1 MQCIKAYAITVH
13 QNQYIKYFLYG
24 AFTKKRHQQCYYS
37 TRHYSGYQIK
47 SNHNL
52 VITNI
57 FSLFMSF
64 FYFVSNDHNLKI

>member
-1 MQCIKAYAITVH
+1 MQCIKTYAITVH

-24 AFTKKRHQQCYYS
+24 AFTKKNGIS
-37 TRHYSGYQIK
+37 SVTTVTVGHYSGYQIK

-57 FSLFMSF
+57 FFPFMSF
-64 FYFVSNDHNLKI
+64 FLFRFK